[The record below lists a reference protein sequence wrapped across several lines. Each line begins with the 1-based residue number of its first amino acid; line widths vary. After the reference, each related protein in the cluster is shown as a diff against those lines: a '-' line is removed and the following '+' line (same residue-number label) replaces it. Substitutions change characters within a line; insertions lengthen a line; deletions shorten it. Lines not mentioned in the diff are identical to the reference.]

1 MLFLVLSGCPREE
14 FNLLSA
20 DHCSHQRGKGA
31 WARNLQ
37 HIRFT
42 LILLLAP
49 VVRSSKWK
57 YAMRNWYDCLFLLCK
72 LTMCR
77 RGNPTVLCVGPCVMM
92 GRPIWKK
99 DAITMPIT
107 TLQWEQPR
115 GRILLH
121 TNATSSK
128 EAAAPVA
135 AAH

>member
-1 MLFLVLSGCPREE
+1 MQGRNVLFLLLSGCLGEE

-20 DHCSHQRGKGA
+20 AHCSHQRGKGA
-31 WARNLQ
+31 WARDLQ
-37 HIRFT
+37 HIGFT
-42 LILLLAP
+42 LILLLAL

-57 YAMRNWYDCLFLLCK
+57 CAMRNWYDCLFLLCK

-77 RGNPTVLCVGPCVMM
+77 KGNPMVLCVV
-92 GRPIWKK
+92 GRAIWEK

-128 EAAAPVA
+128 EPAALVA
-135 AAH
+135 AGH